1 MNVPMRLASVAALL
15 HITPAVVLVKRPD
28 AVQALLPGADAYF
41 AREVHLSAA
50 DAHRLH
56 AAVDWSPEDGVLAFY
71 TGKAGSVAVGALEF
85 VRVDTPHGP
94 IEVAVGF
101 TPQGAVRG
109 VVVTKATVE
118 MKPWVLEAVAAGLTD
133 HYRGLRPGGAPGGA
147 PGGVPGGA
155 AGIAGRAGNLA
166 VYVAG
171 EVDKGVARALAA
183 YGAFYNHVRA

>member
-1 MNVPMRLASVAALL
+1 MNFLIRAAAIAALL
-15 HITPAVVLVKRPD
+15 HITPIVVLVKRPD
-28 AVQALLPGADAYF
+28 AVQALLPGADAYV
-41 AREVHLSAA
+41 AREVHLSGT

-56 AAVDWSPEDGVLAFY
+56 EAVDWSPEDGVLVFY
-71 TGKAGSVAVGALEF
+71 GGTAGSTSVGALEF

-133 HYRGLRPGGAPGGA
+133 HYRGLRPGGAS
-147 PGGVPGGA
+147 GGVPGGA

-183 YGAFYNHVRA
+183 YGAFYNHVRT

>member
-1 MNVPMRLASVAALL
+1 MTLPIRVAAIAAAL
-15 HITPAVVLVKRPD
+15 HITPGVVLVKRPE
-28 AVQALLPGADAYF
+28 AAQALLPGADAYF
-41 AREVHLSAA
+41 AREVHVSARVS
-50 DAHRLH
+50 HRLH
-56 AAVDWSPEDGVLAFY
+56 KAVDWSLEDGVLTFY
-71 TGKAGSVAVGALEF
+71 VGRTGSATVGALEF
-85 VRVDTPHGP
+85 VRVDTPHGR

-101 TPQGAVRG
+101 TPQGTVRG
-109 VVVTKATVE
+109 VLVTKATVE

-133 HYRGLRPGGAPGGA
+133 HYRGLKPGE
-147 PGGVPGGA
+147 VPGGA

>member
-1 MNVPMRLASVAALL
+1 MNFLMRAAVIAALL
-15 HITPAVVLVKRPD
+15 HITPVVVLVKRPD
-28 AVQALLPGADAYF
+28 AVQTLLPGADAYV
-41 AREVHLSAA
+41 ASEVHLSAK

-56 AAVDWSPEDGVLAFY
+56 EGVDWSPEDGVLVFY
-71 TGKAGSVAVGALEF
+71 GGTAGTTSVGALEF

-118 MKPWVLEAVAAGLTD
+118 MKPWVLEALAAGLTD
-133 HYRGLRPGGAPGGA
+133 HYRGLKPGGEA
-147 PGGVPGGA
+147 PGGA
-155 AGIAGRAGNLA
+155 AGIASRAGNLA

-171 EVDKGVARALAA
+171 EVDKGVSRALAA
-183 YGAFYNHVRA
+183 YGGFYNHVKA

>member
-1 MNVPMRLASVAALL
+1 MNFLMRAAVIAALL
-15 HITPAVVLVKRPD
+15 HITPVVVLVKRPD
-28 AVQALLPGADAYF
+28 AVQTLLPGADAYV
-41 AREVHLSAA
+41 ASEVHLSAQ

-56 AAVDWSPEDGVLAFY
+56 EGVDWSPEDGVLVFY
-71 TGKAGSVAVGALEF
+71 GGTAGTTSVGALEF

-133 HYRGLRPGGAPGGA
+133 RYRGLKPGGEA
-147 PGGVPGGA
+147 PGGA
-155 AGIAGRAGNLA
+155 AGIASRAGNLA

-183 YGAFYNHVRA
+183 YGGFYNHVKA

>member
-1 MNVPMRLASVAALL
+1 MNFLMRAAVIAALL
-15 HITPAVVLVKRPD
+15 HITPVVVLVKRPD
-28 AVQALLPGADAYF
+28 AVRTLLPGADAYV
-41 AREVHLSAA
+41 ASEVHLSAQ

-56 AAVDWSPEDGVLAFY
+56 EGVDWSPEDGVLVFY
-71 TGKAGSVAVGALEF
+71 GGTAGTTSVGALEF

-133 HYRGLRPGGAPGGA
+133 RYRGLKPGGEA
-147 PGGVPGGA
+147 PGGA
-155 AGIAGRAGNLA
+155 AGIASRAGNLA

-183 YGAFYNHVRA
+183 YGAFYNHVKA

>member
-1 MNVPMRLASVAALL
+1 MNFLIRAAAIAAML
-15 HITPAVVLVKRPD
+15 HITPVVVLVKRPD
-28 AVQALLPGADAYF
+28 AVQTLLPGADAYV
-41 AREVHLSAA
+41 AREVHLSGT

-56 AAVDWSPEDGVLAFY
+56 EAVDWSPEDGVLVFY
-71 TGKAGSVAVGALEF
+71 GGTAGSSSVGALEF

-133 HYRGLRPGGAPGGA
+133 HYRGLKPGAPGEA
-147 PGGVPGGA
+147 PGGA
-155 AGIAGRAGNLA
+155 AGIASRAGNLA

>member
-1 MNVPMRLASVAALL
+1 MNFLIRAAAIAALL

-28 AVQALLPGADAYF
+28 AVQALLPGADAYV
-41 AREVHLSAA
+41 AREVHLSGT

-56 AAVDWSPEDGVLAFY
+56 EAVDWSPEDGVLVFY
-71 TGKAGSVAVGALEF
+71 GGTAGSTAVGALEF

-133 HYRGLRPGGAPGGA
+133 HYRGLKPGAPGGA
-147 PGGVPGGA
+147 PGGA
-155 AGIAGRAGNLA
+155 AGIASRAGNLA